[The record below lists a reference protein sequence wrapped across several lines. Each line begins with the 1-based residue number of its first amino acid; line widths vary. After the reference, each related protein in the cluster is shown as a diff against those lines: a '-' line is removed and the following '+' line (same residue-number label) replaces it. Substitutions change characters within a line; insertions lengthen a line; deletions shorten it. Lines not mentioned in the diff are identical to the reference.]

1 MSCLRECHAINSYY
15 EYSSI
20 NVRNFNCKGR
30 LMTIY
35 SQIYF
40 LEYTEYYHATKI
52 NPFQFFST
60 NDIFTCITVC
70 KSSCN
75 RLIIGKLKQK
85 RPTAFGYSFKLWTKL
100 AFKIPPCM
108 LCFNK
113 IQKYFLEPD
122 SVSMISAFNF
132 SLKIV

>member
-85 RPTAFGYSFKLWTKL
+85 RPTAFGYSFKLSGQSWPSKFLLVCFALTK
-100 AFKIPPCM
+100 FK
-108 LCFNK
+108 N
-113 IQKYFLEPD
+113 
-122 SVSMISAFNF
+122 ISL
-132 SLKIV
+132 SLTL